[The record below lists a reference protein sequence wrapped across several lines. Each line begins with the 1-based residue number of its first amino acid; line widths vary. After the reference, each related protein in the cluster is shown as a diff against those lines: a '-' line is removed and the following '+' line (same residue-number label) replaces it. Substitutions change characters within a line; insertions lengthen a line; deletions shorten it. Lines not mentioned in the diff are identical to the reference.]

1 MSGQKGKKF
10 ETSTRKFLEE
20 YFGTPLVFKLINT
33 ERMDFIVLDFVSCTH
48 LIEAKETK
56 KKIYYT
62 KSEHKKREQLRRYF
76 SHIEMMKRHGIDCS
90 FWMYVKVNGQTHFNP
105 YKSYEEIPPSIKKT
119 PLTLKELDTSSAPA
133 KDATTGDLH
142 EVQCP

>member
-1 MSGQKGKKF
+1 MSGHKGKKL

-33 ERMDFIVLDFVSCTH
+33 ERMDFIVIDFVGGTH
-48 LIEAKETK
+48 FVEAKETK

-76 SHIEMMKRHGIDCS
+76 QHVDMMWKHGIDCS
-90 FWMYVKVNGQTHFNP
+90 FWLYVKVNGQTHFAP
-105 YKSYEEIPPSIKKT
+105 YKSYDDIPPNIKKT
-119 PLTLKELDTSSAPA
+119 LTLKGSGSSPVSE
-133 KDATTGDLH
+133 KDAITGGLH
-142 EVQCP
+142 EPRHL